1 MLHRASARSFRF
13 RLTPLQTGGAL
24 LLSRPHNPAPCP
36 VDPDIVNDNG
46 ELFITETFKSKPY
59 SEVKTH
65 PIGSRITAM
74 LFSQQT
80 IATVA
85 AGVAASLAPGKPAT
99 FAATTFPDFF
109 QYPSERYGFS
119 VDLWITSGTARAGP
133 PERLFAAA
141 ASKGSTVSV
150 AIDLAANG
158 TASVVMTDGAGSHAS
173 WHTDPVCSH
182 RLGQSGRHHVALIAD
197 GGPKMFLWVVD
208 GHLCDGGPH
217 GYGYTAST
225 SAGLAEGTSAGW
237 ALFDN
242 TFGSLHGIASA
253 TISPSVLAG
262 RIYSRALYV
271 TECIGNWRAGIA
283 DF

>member
-1 MLHRASARSFRF
+1 MRE
-13 RLTPLQTGGAL
+13 
-24 LLSRPHNPAPCP
+24 
-36 VDPDIVNDNG
+36 DPDIVNDNG
-46 ELFITETFKSKPY
+46 ELFITETFKSQPH
-59 SEVKTH
+59 SEAKTH
-65 PIGSRITAM
+65 PIGSRITEM
-74 LFSQQT
+74 LYSQQT
-80 IATVA
+80 VAAVA
-85 AGVAASLAPGKPAT
+85 AGAAVSLAPGKPAT

-119 VDLWITSGTARAGP
+119 VDLWIKAGSSGASAGP
-133 PERLFAAA
+133 PTRLFAAA
-141 ASKGSTVSV
+141 AGEGTASV

-158 TASVVMTDGAGSHAS
+158 TASVVMTDGAGVRAG

-182 RLGQSGRHHVALIAD
+182 RLGQPGRHHVALVAD

-217 GYGYTAST
+217 GYAYTASA
-225 SAGLAEGTSAGW
+225 SGGLVEGTAAGW

-242 TFGSLHGIASA
+242 SFGSLHGIASA

-262 RIYSRALYV
+262 RIYSRTLYV